1 MHMELSG
8 NKGEWSEVYAFFRML
23 GEGKLHAGD
32 ALLDTKAV
40 LPIIKVIRGD
50 AVGREFLP
58 NMDSYVV
65 ILDDA
70 TGEEIL
76 RLSMDVFMKESA
88 FLFSEISGAGEGSL
102 IFPRSEKF
110 LHCIGCSKLKAPSD
124 SKSDIRVMI
133 HDSRTGLE
141 PTVGFSI
148 KSQLG
153 RPSTL
158 LNAGR
163 NTNFLY
169 RVTGC
174 RLTPELVDKINNIRE
189 HRKRMAAIYDIGC
202 QLEYEDVEDST
213 FRNNLLFIDCSMPR
227 VVGEC
232 LSMVAD
238 PANKSSKIE
247 DVVKSIAERNPLNYA
262 GENVVDFYAHKLK
275 TLLIDV
281 ALGMTPGKAWDGRY
295 DANGG
300 YIVVKTDGD
309 LVCYHFYDR
318 NNVED
323 YLYSNTRFEGAS
335 RSRHDWGSLFYGADG
350 QVYISLNLQ
359 IRFIK

>member
-1 MHMELSG
+1 MELSG
-8 NKGEWSEVYAFFRML
+8 NKGEWSEVYVFFRML

-32 ALLDTKAV
+32 ALLNKKAV
-40 LPIIKVIRGD
+40 LPIIKVLRGD
-50 AVGREFLP
+50 AIGCEYCP
-58 NMDSYVV
+58 NNNSDVV
-65 ILDDA
+65 IYDVVS
-70 TGEEIL
+70 GEEVL
-76 RLSMDVFMKESA
+76 RMPMDNFMKESKQ
-88 FLFSEISGAGEGSL
+88 LFDEISSASEGSL
-102 IFPRSEKF
+102 IFPHSEKF
-110 LHCIGCSKLKAPSD
+110 LHCIGCSRLKAPSD
-124 SKSDIRVMI
+124 SKADIRVMI

-163 NTNFLY
+163 NTNILY
-169 RVTGC
+169 RIADRRLTVEQVDEINRISAHKNRMRAIYEAGC
-174 RLTPELVDKINNIRE
+174 R
-189 HRKRMAAIYDIGC
+189 
-202 QLEYEDVEDST
+202 LEYEDVEDST
-213 FRNNLLFIDCSMPR
+213 FRNNLLFIDCCMPQI
-227 VVGEC
+227 VGEC
-232 LSMVAD
+232 LSMVAN
-238 PANKSSKIE
+238 PINKSSKIA
-247 DVVKSIAERNPLNYA
+247 DVVKIVATRNPLSYV

-281 ALGMTPGKAWDGRY
+281 ALGMTPGRIWDGRY

-318 NNVED
+318 NDVED
-323 YLYSNTRFEGAS
+323 YLYSNTKFEGAS
-335 RSRHDWGSLFYGADG
+335 RSRHGWGSLFYGADG
-350 QVYISLNLQ
+350 QVYIRLNLQ